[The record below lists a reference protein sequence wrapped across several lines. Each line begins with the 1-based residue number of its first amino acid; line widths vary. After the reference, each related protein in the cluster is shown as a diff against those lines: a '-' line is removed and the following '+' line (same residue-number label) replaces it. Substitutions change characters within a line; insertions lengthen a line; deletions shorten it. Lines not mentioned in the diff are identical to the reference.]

1 MVLNCHLLSQFVK
14 ASIDKFLNGIKFLF
28 LKNILFPKSSIT
40 LSSSVLQPKM
50 QHHDPD
56 CNVDKTVSVLD
67 TEFQG
72 QSYLQHVE
80 MSSVVPPFG
89 SGGGKISNALGG
101 RTLLFALNSQTHSD
115 DRRFTSNSLLGNFIN
130 YAVHLC
136 MCAYQIV
143 GKRPGE
149 LHHSSSCS

>member
-1 MVLNCHLLSQFVK
+1 M
-14 ASIDKFLNGIKFLF
+14 
-28 LKNILFPKSSIT
+28 NI
-40 LSSSVLQPKM
+40 
-50 QHHDPD
+50 
-56 CNVDKTVSVLD
+56 DKTVSVLD

-101 RTLLFALNSQTHSD
+101 HTLLFGLNSQTHSD

-130 YAVHLC
+130 YAIHLC